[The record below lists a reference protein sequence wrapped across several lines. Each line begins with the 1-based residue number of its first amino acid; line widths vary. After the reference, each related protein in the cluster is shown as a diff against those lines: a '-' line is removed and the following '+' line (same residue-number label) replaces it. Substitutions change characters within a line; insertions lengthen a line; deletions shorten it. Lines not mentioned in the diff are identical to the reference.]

1 MVIRIYELPSRQ
13 SAFIARVCDSSATS
27 LATTP
32 SSKPR
37 LALNLRGRLLRNVV
51 NSKPR
56 AANHLFSASSF
67 SLSFS
72 YHVISIE
79 RLHTHDQQVYYSHD
93 GLLEVFSVSGIR
105 GYSDIPI
112 ISRFMWTWI
121 WMSYYVLSYSLLTA
135 RTRILYI
142 FAHMH
147 SRLLIIMIIR
157 SIDHYNTHAQV
168 TMVMTK

>member
-13 SAFIARVCDSSATS
+13 STFIARVCDSSATS
-27 LATTP
+27 LATTS

-37 LALNLRGRLLRNVV
+37 LALNLRGRLLRNVF

-79 RLHTHDQQVYYSHD
+79 RLHTHDHQVYYSHD

-112 ISRFMWTWI
+112 ISRLCGLGFGCLTM
-121 WMSYYVLSYSLLTA
+121 YSH
-135 RTRILYI
+135 ILYLRH
-142 FAHMH
+142 ARVSCAY
-147 SRLLIIMIIR
+147 SRTCIHDFSL
-157 SIDHYNTHAQV
+157 
-168 TMVMTK
+168 